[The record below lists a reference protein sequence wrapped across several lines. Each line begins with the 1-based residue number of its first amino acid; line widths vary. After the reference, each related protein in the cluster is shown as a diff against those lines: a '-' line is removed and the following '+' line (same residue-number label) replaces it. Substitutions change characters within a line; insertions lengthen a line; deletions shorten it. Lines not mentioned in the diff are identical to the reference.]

1 MLEFLIRLA
10 VLFGLAFG
18 VAYGLTRAAK
28 SARQKKILKE
38 LAEARD
44 KLAGL
49 KKALADGE
57 LSQRDH
63 DDLAVRIYERCKER
77 GVPLDEV
84 EVEVSTD
91 EPADHQKGRSA

>member
-28 SARQKKILKE
+28 SARQKRILKE
-38 LAEARD
+38 LAEAKE

-49 KKALADGE
+49 RKALADGD
-57 LSQRDH
+57 LSQREH
-63 DDLAVRIYERCKER
+63 DDLSVRIYERCKDR

-84 EVEVSTD
+84 EVEVESTG
-91 EPADHQKGRSA
+91 PAEHEKGRST